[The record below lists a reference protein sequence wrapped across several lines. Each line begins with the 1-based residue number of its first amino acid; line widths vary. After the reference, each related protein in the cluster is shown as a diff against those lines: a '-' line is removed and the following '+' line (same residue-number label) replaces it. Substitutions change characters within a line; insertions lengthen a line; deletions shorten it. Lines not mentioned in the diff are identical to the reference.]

1 VIIIIVTAL
10 LYVIVGILLLA
21 ALRRK
26 DGTAK
31 NALMFTLWDF
41 LNLMPRLAVGIIGAG
56 FLARVLPQDLVNTL
70 LGPGSGLLG
79 IAGASIAGALTP
91 GGPVVGF
98 ALGSAALKAGAGLPQ
113 IVAFVTAW
121 SLYTLNRIL
130 VWEVPFMPFRFV
142 VLRIVV
148 SLPFPFLAAWLAML
162 API

>member
-1 VIIIIVTAL
+1 MIIIVVTAL

-21 ALRRK
+21 AMRRK
-26 DGTAK
+26 DGTAR

-41 LNLMPRLAVGIIGAG
+41 LNLIPRLAVGIVGAG
-56 FLARVLPQDLVNTL
+56 FLARILPQDLVTSL
-70 LGPGSGLLG
+70 LGPGSGVLG

-121 SLYTLNRIL
+121 SLYTLNRML
-130 VWEVPFMPFRFV
+130 VWEVPFMPLRFV

-148 SLPFPFLAAWLAML
+148 SLPFPFLAAGLAML
-162 API
+162 AP